1 MSIMSKYVSWT
12 AQKRWRSSLSHVTLS
27 VPIYGLVFLI
37 SLLISLPS
45 PNAIAATFVVA
56 WWWSR
61 EKTQHEYQVK
71 DGKRTYTVWH
81 KGWLPTEWDRHSI
94 LDLALPAVAAVL
106 FSILI
111 N

>member
-1 MSIMSKYVSWT
+1 MFIISRYLSWT
-12 AQKRWRSSLSHVTLS
+12 AQKRWRSSLSHVVLS
-27 VPIYGLVFLI
+27 VPIYGLVYLI

-45 PNAIAATFVVA
+45 PNAIASAFVVA

-61 EKTQHEYQVK
+61 EKTQHEYRVK
-71 DGKRTYTVWH
+71 GSERTYTVWH
-81 KGWLPTEWDRHSI
+81 KGWLPLEWDRYSI
-94 LDLALPAVAAVL
+94 LDLALPVVAVVL

>member
-1 MSIMSKYVSWT
+1 MNIVNKYLEWT
-12 AQKRWRSSLSHVTLS
+12 AQKRWRSSLSHVVVS
-27 VPIYGLVFLI
+27 VPIYGLVYLI
-37 SLLISLPS
+37 SLLVGVPS
-45 PNAIAATFVVA
+45 PNVIAATFVVA

-71 DGKRTYTVWH
+71 GGERTYTVWY
-81 KGWLPTEWDRHSI
+81 KGWLPLEWDRYSI
-94 LDLALPAVAAVL
+94 LDLALPAVVVIL

>member
-1 MSIMSKYVSWT
+1 MNTVNKYLEWT

-27 VPIYGLVFLI
+27 VPIYGLVYLI

-61 EKTQHEYQVK
+61 EKTQYECRIKGSQPS
-71 DGKRTYTVWH
+71 YTVWH
-81 KGWLPTEWDRHSI
+81 KGWLPLEWDRPST
-94 LDLALPAVAAVL
+94 LDLALPAVAVVL